1 MALFVVAAIVRG
13 IRREDDQAAVDGERL
28 ELDAKAATLFMRK
41 CRSDLGPALL
51 RFAVAPVFFDGE
63 DVQVSGCRHRGRGWR
78 LDLAGFDLISIVHPK
93 TPSFS
98 GLALD
103 LLELPSGRDG
113 VLL

>member
-78 LDLAGFDLISIVHPK
+78 LDLAGLVLIAIVHPK
-93 TPSFS
+93 TPSLS
-98 GLALD
+98 VWTLYR
-103 LLELPSGRDG
+103 LECPSDG
-113 VLL
+113 EGFR